1 MLDANELDDLVAVA
15 RSGSLSAAAKRRGV
29 AVSTIARRIDA
40 LEANLRL
47 RLLDR
52 RADGVRL
59 TAEGARIAE
68 LAEPL
73 AEQIARVARAAEGLR
88 AGTLAT
94 PVRVTATEF
103 VVSDILA
110 PALPRLWAAGASF
123 PVHLQSQPDVVS
135 LAARDAD
142 VAVRMS
148 RPEGAS
154 LIARKLGELRMGWYA
169 APSLLAGRDPA
180 TVDLSKERLLAYD
193 DSYGR
198 LPELDWM
205 QAHGLAAALA
215 MRTAS
220 TRGLLTAAQAGAGVA
235 LLPCLFGDRDPDL
248 CLIAAPPSLPVRT
261 PWLIVHRDLHRLPNI
276 RVVSRWIVTTF
287 GAALRDQ
294 ISGSGRETHGS

>member
-1 MLDANELDDLVAVA
+1 MLDANEPDDLVAVA
-15 RSGSLSAAAKRRGV
+15 HSGSLSAAAKRRGV

-40 LEANLRL
+40 LKANLRL

-59 TAEGARIAE
+59 TPEGARIAE

-94 PVRVTATEF
+94 PVRISATEF
-103 VVSDILA
+103 VVSDLLA
-110 PALPRLWAAGASF
+110 PALPQLWEAGAGF
-123 PVHLQSQPDVVS
+123 PVHLQSQSDMVS

-154 LIARKLGELRMGWYA
+154 LIARKLGELRMGWYV

-180 TVDLSKERLLAYD
+180 AVDLSRERLFAYD

-198 LPELDWM
+198 LPELDWLH
-205 QAHGLAAALA
+205 ANALAGALA
-215 MRTAS
+215 MRTGS
-220 TRGLLTAAQAGAGVA
+220 TRGLLTVARAGAGIA
-235 LLPCLFGDRDPDL
+235 LLPRLFGDRDTDL
-248 CLIAAPPSLPVRT
+248 MLVAAP
-261 PWLIVHRDLHRLPNI
+261 
-276 RVVSRWIVTTF
+276 
-287 GAALRDQ
+287 LRCRC
-294 ISGSGRETHGS
+294 GRRG

>member
-15 RSGSLSAAAKRRGV
+15 HAGSLSGAAKRRGV

-40 LEANLRL
+40 LEAHLRL

-52 RADGVRL
+52 RSDGVRL
-59 TAEGARIAE
+59 TPEGARIAE

-94 PVRVTATEF
+94 PVRVSATEF

-110 PALPRLWAAGASF
+110 PALPLLWATGASF
-123 PVHLQSQPDVVS
+123 PVHLHSQSDVVS

-148 RPEGAS
+148 RPDGAS
-154 LIARKLGELRMGWYA
+154 LIARKLGDLRMGWYA
-169 APSLLAGRDPA
+169 ASTLLAGRGPA
-180 TVDLSKERLLAYD
+180 AIDLSAERLLAYD

-198 LPELDWM
+198 LPELDWI
-205 QAHGLAAALA
+205 QANGLAGALA
-215 MRTAS
+215 MRTGS
-220 TRGLLTAAQAGAGVA
+220 TRGLLTATRAGGGVA
-235 LLPCLFGDRDPDL
+235 LLPCLFGDQDSEL
-248 CLIAAPPSLPVRT
+248 VCVAKPPSLPMRT
-261 PWLIVHRDLHRLPNI
+261 PWLIVHRDLRRLPNI
-276 RVVSRWIVTTF
+276 RIVSRWIVATF
-287 GAALRDQ
+287 AAALRA
-294 ISGSGRETHGS
+294 

>member
-15 RSGSLSAAAKRRGV
+15 HAGSLSGAAKRRGV

-40 LEANLRL
+40 LEAHLRL

-52 RADGVRL
+52 RSDGVRL

-110 PALPRLWAAGASF
+110 PALPRLWAAGPNF
-123 PVHLQSQPDVVS
+123 PVHLQSQADVVS

-154 LIARKLGELRMGWYA
+154 LIVRKLGDLSMGWYA
-169 APSLLAGRDPA
+169 APSLLAGRDPGS
-180 TVDLSKERLLAYD
+180 VDLSRERLLAYD

-198 LPELDWM
+198 LPELDWI
-205 QAHGLAAALA
+205 QTQGLAGALV
-215 MRTAS
+215 MRTGS
-220 TRGLLTAAQAGAGVA
+220 TRALLTAARAGGGVA
-235 LLPCLFGDRDPDL
+235 LLPCLFGDRDAGLVCVVKPS
-248 CLIAAPPSLPVRT
+248 SLPSRT
-261 PWLIVHRDLHRLPNI
+261 PWLIVHRDLRRLPNI
-276 RVVSRWIVTTF
+276 RIVSRWIVATF
-287 GAALRDQ
+287 AAALR
-294 ISGSGRETHGS
+294 G

>member
-15 RSGSLSAAAKRRGV
+15 HAGSLSGAAKQRGV

-59 TAEGARIAE
+59 TPEGARIAE

-110 PALPRLWAAGASF
+110 PALPRLWAAGATF
-123 PVHLQSQPDVVS
+123 PVHLRSQGDIVS

-154 LIARKLGELRMGWYA
+154 LIARKLGEIHMGWYA
-169 APSLLAGRDPA
+169 APTLLAGRDPA
-180 TVDLSKERLLAYD
+180 AIDLAGERLLAYD

-205 QAHGLAAALA
+205 HAQGLAGALA
-215 MRTAS
+215 MRTGS
-220 TRGLLTAAQAGAGVA
+220 TRGLLTAARSGGGVA
-235 LLPCLFGDRDPDL
+235 LLPTLFGDRDVGLVCVDKP
-248 CLIAAPPSLPVRT
+248 ASLPVRT
-261 PWLIVHRDLHRLPNI
+261 PWLIVHRDLRHLPNI
-276 RVVSRWIVTTF
+276 RAVSRWIVATF
-287 GAALRDQ
+287 GAALR
-294 ISGSGRETHGS
+294 G